1 MLTDNKSDKVNLRNA
16 LIDSRPEIYF
26 NKMGE
31 KHLVER
37 RRKKRITCDSKISYK
52 ITVLFE
58 TVKIFCDSF
67 KSRWKQNFIKARQT
81 GHETETI

>member
-1 MLTDNKSDKVNLRNA
+1 MLTDNKSDKVNMRNA

-37 RRKKRITCDSKISYK
+37 RRKKIINCDSKISYK
-52 ITVLFE
+52 IKFHIKLFCLKQLKFSV
-58 TVKIFCDSF
+58 TQLGVGGNKIL
-67 KSRWKQNFIKARQT
+67 
-81 GHETETI
+81 